1 LTWPKPEEDTDMPMT
16 NEDFRAR
23 LHTSFSA
30 STTAQARAMMTL
42 SGRLTLLVSDAKTAG
57 ISADDM
63 NRIIQE
69 EMATAD
75 RRLAGFADRLPQDAN
90 LDRVA

>member
-1 LTWPKPEEDTDMPMT
+1 MPMT
-16 NEDFRAR
+16 QEDFRAR
-23 LHTSFSA
+23 LHSSFSA

-57 ISADDM
+57 ISAGDM

-90 LDRVA
+90 LDREA